1 MADGTAVRLAAVAV
15 ASDSP
20 HQVPSI
26 DILGVRVDTTP
37 PRESV
42 ASVERILADP
52 WDGVCRHVVTLNPEY
67 VIAARHQPK
76 FADAISNADLVTADG
91 AGVVLAARLL
101 GGKSARS
108 VARLTGVDLSE
119 HVAWIS
125 SRLSAPLFFL
135 GAAPGVAQEAADAL
149 IRRYPECRIVGVS
162 SDGTADPR
170 DDDETVRRVAASGAH
185 AVLVAFGAPGQVLWI
200 ERNRERL
207 AQAGVRLA
215 IGVGGSFD
223 YLSGRTS
230 RAPRLIRRAGLEW
243 LFRLVRQPRRWRRQ
257 LALPK
262 FAVLVFLTWVRRFP
276 NRRIR

>member
-1 MADGTAVRLAAVAV
+1 M
-15 ASDSP
+15 
-20 HQVPSI
+20 
-26 DILGVRVDTTP
+26 
-37 PRESV
+37 
-42 ASVERILADP
+42 LADP

-67 VIAARHQPK
+67 VIAARSLPE
-76 FADAISNADLVTADG
+76 FADAIGKADLVTSDG

-101 GGKSARS
+101 GGASAQS

-125 SRLSAPLFFL
+125 SHLSAPLFFL
-135 GAAPGVAQEAADAL
+135 GAAPGVAQEAADVL
-149 IRRYPECRIVGVS
+149 VRKYPECSIAGVS

-170 DDDETVRRVAASGAH
+170 DDDATVARVAASGAY

-230 RAPRLIRRAGLEW
+230 RAPHLIRRAGLEW
-243 LFRLVRQPRRWRRQ
+243 LYRLVHQPSRWRRQ

-262 FAVLVFLTWVRRFP
+262 FAVLVLVAWARGLP